1 MRLEIALDFKVEV
14 RGEGTFTFTADHVT
28 ARLHRLRTDPPA
40 SLTAEEVAEEIAFL
54 EALPPE
60 P

>member
-14 RGEGTFTFTADHVT
+14 RGEGTFHAAPGLIT

-40 SLTAEEVAEEIAFL
+40 SLTAEQVAEEIAFL